1 MLARLVV
8 LLSCSPS
15 RVSCLLLD
23 YCASPASKLI
33 PGRARGIPVSPAFRT
48 VALHELV
55 FQRCAC
61 AICCVCSP
69 KTIQL
74 VAPRQRSHIELLG
87 VGHNIILILVQI
99 DPIAE
104 CKPEMPTITPPS
116 TSNILLLFRRLRHVL
131 SAVLEALMVIVDPHL
146 GEGEAHMRAKKQ
158 EVYGGGLP
166 NPIKLRIILHPD
178 SWGLARVIMG
188 ATVMVRRWE
197 VMPHTHTRMSKMGSP
212 NLKKISPA
220 LVLRPAAV

>member
-1 MLARLVV
+1 
-8 LLSCSPS
+8 
-15 RVSCLLLD
+15 
-23 YCASPASKLI
+23 
-33 PGRARGIPVSPAFRT
+33 
-48 VALHELV
+48 
-55 FQRCAC
+55 
-61 AICCVCSP
+61 
-69 KTIQL
+69 
-74 VAPRQRSHIELLG
+74 
-87 VGHNIILILVQI
+87 
-99 DPIAE
+99 
-104 CKPEMPTITPPS
+104 
-116 TSNILLLFRRLRHVL
+116 
-131 SAVLEALMVIVDPHL
+131 MVIVDPHL

-212 NLKKISPA
+212 NLKKKSPA